1 MFPAGL
7 RDVRYCEVLLLR
19 HQDDLFHAEV
29 WNTLGMSECPPAE
42 WDALDAAAIASERGA
57 VAAIKNGPRY
67 WTLDTDHVSDIRST
81 APTDVLRPDRHVP
94 RRRARTAGGPIP
106 DQRPYIARSVA
117 RETVFRFKAGRVVH
131 ELTDPDGTTY
141 VMQSYA
147 LIKDPN
153 LSIDHSTTL
162 RVR

>member
-1 MFPAGL
+1 MFLA
-7 RDVRYCEVLLLR
+7 
-19 HQDDLFHAEV
+19 AELE
-29 WNTLGMSECPPAE
+29 LG
-42 WDALDAAAIASERGA
+42 AS
-57 VAAIKNGPRY
+57 
-67 WTLDTDHVSDIRST
+67 
-81 APTDVLRPDRHVP
+81 
-94 RRRARTAGGPIP
+94 IP

-141 VMQSYA
+141 VMQSYT

-153 LSIDHSTTL
+153 LQPSTSSTTL